1 MRTTSSYRSSVL
13 RISGFVVLLVC
24 AVWQM
29 LISYQEQKGFSEK
42 FDKAQA
48 PQARNVKGLVYHA
61 KQKHL
66 LEADLDGA
74 RLLLQQAL
82 TANPSSVPAWL
93 SLAELNN
100 DLGQKEKAYAIL
112 QYVDALTEGLKRW
125 RWDKALAAYQLGRVE
140 MLPGELRYIVRELPG
155 KDRDDALQL
164 AFTLWAEP
172 QELLEKIGQ
181 ENVFHLLGYAVRKN
195 LPQQALFF
203 WRNIETT
210 GEQWQQKEVLAL
222 LEMLLRVNEVRE
234 AAAIWRKYF
243 NPDQILFDGGFSK
256 PFLEQAFGW
265 RTGKKQNFDLLFDK
279 SLEGDAAGVVHY
291 RFKGWENINF
301 THLSQIVPLESGR
314 TYTLTAEMKSQ
325 KMTTDQRPFL
335 EVSGYKCKAAAAVS
349 EMVAPDQ
356 DWTQHQAAVTVP
368 EECAAMVVRLRR
380 KESNHIDS
388 KLAGQLW
395 LRNFVIAETG
405 ENYETQDAPKQ

>member
-1 MRTTSSYRSSVL
+1 MANSSFQGNAL
-13 RISGFVVLLVC
+13 RIGGFVVLLVC

-29 LISYQEQKGFSEK
+29 LFSYQEQKSFSEK
-42 FDKAQA
+42 FDKTQA
-48 PQARNVKGLVYHA
+48 PRARNVRGLIFHA

-93 SLAELNN
+93 SLAEVNN

-112 QYVDALTEGLKRW
+112 QYVDVLTEGLKRW
-125 RWDKALAAYQLGRVE
+125 RWDKALTAYQLGKVE

-155 KDRDDALQL
+155 KDRADALQL

-172 QELLEKIGQ
+172 RDLIEKIGH
-181 ENVFHLLGYAVRKN
+181 ENLSPLLDYAVGKN
-195 LPQQALFF
+195 LPQHALFF
-203 WRNIETT
+203 WHEIETT
-210 GEQWQQKEVLAL
+210 GVQWQQKEVLAL
-222 LEMLLRVNEVRE
+222 LDMLLRVSEVHE
-234 AAAIWRKYF
+234 AAIIWRKHF
-243 NPDQILFDGGFSK
+243 NPGEILFNGDFSK

-265 RTGKKQNFDLLFDK
+265 RTGKKLNFDQFFVK
-279 SLEGDAAGVVHY
+279 NPEGDATRAVHY

-314 TYTLTAEMKSQ
+314 TYTLSAELKSQ

-335 EVSGYKCKAAAAVS
+335 EVSGYNCKAPVAS
-349 EMVAPDQ
+349 SGMVEPDQ
-356 DWTQHQAAVTVP
+356 DWTQHKVAVQMP
-368 EECAAMVVRLRR
+368 EECAAMVVCLRR
-380 KESNHIDS
+380 KESNHIDN

-405 ENYETQDAPKQ
+405 KNPITRDAQKQ